1 MDFKLIFG
9 LQILLSV
16 VLVAMVTRWIVAP
29 WLAGKPQSERLF
41 WLTLPHATRHIGL
54 VFLVPGIVSTS
65 LPEGFAAMAGYG
77 DFAAGVLA
85 MIALVALRNQW
96 PGAIGLT
103 ALFHIVGFVD
113 LANALRH
120 AEAIQHLGAAWF
132 IPTFW
137 VPVLLVS
144 HVMVFSCLIRSV
156 ARWGNGYPPK
166 YVSTTSSSH
175 QDTSR
180 CRRIRGKRRR
190 FPSGCS

>member
-1 MDFKLIFG
+1 MDVKVIFG

-16 VLVAMVTRWIVAP
+16 VLVAMVARWIVAP
-29 WLAGKPQSERLF
+29 WLKGKSQSERLF

-65 LPEGFAAMAGYG
+65 LPQGFAAMAGYG
-77 DFAAGVLA
+77 DLAAGVLA
-85 MIALVALRNQW
+85 MISLVALRNQW
-96 PGAIGLT
+96 SGAIALTGL
-103 ALFHIVGFVD
+103 FNIVGFVD

-144 HVMVFSCLIRSV
+144 HVMIFSCLIRSLLKSS
-156 ARWGNGYPPK
+156 ACRAKPNRE
-166 YVSTTSSSH
+166 VSSNAKGKLQATTSLTYS
-175 QDTSR
+175 
-180 CRRIRGKRRR
+180 
-190 FPSGCS
+190 